1 MPTSEDRDRRAADL
15 RERAVLVRRDGWTP
29 YETTWS
35 TGEVAG
41 VRAVLGEPGAVE
53 EAIEMWAPTLWGAG
67 AAEADARTGYQSTRR
82 WFAVLQGHSA
92 LDVLRRAAEVQAG
105 PVTTAGE
112 LRALLD
118 GVPTDVLILTDG
130 HEGGFT
136 TISSAALVEVQR
148 LDRHGEQDYLGS
160 YELPAEAQRQA
171 AEPPGGSAWNPIQD
185 FEPPTLVGEP
195 VTALILTREG
205 R

>member
-15 RERAVLVRRDGWTP
+15 RERAALVRRDGWAP
-29 YETTWS
+29 YESTWS
-35 TGEVAG
+35 AGEVAG

-53 EAIEMWAPTLWGAG
+53 EATEMWATTLWGAG

-82 WFAVLQGHSA
+82 WFAALRGHCA
-92 LDVLRRAAEVQAG
+92 LDVPHKAAEVPAG

-112 LRALLD
+112 LRALLE
-118 GVPTDVLILTDG
+118 GVPDDVLILTQG
-130 HEGGFT
+130 YEGGFT
-136 TISSAALVEVQR
+136 TISSATLHEVQQ
-148 LDRHGEQDYLGS
+148 LDRHGEKDYLGR
-160 YELPAEAQRQA
+160 YELIDEAQRQA
-171 AEPPGGSAWNPIQD
+171 AEPPGGSPWNPIYD
-185 FEPPTLVGEP
+185 FEPPTLLGEP